1 MALKLISEILEEA
14 SKIVKKSDRMDY
26 LRKEKC
32 PALTDILRINF
43 DDSVVSLLPEGEPPF
58 RTEKELPKGFEH
70 TNLHKG
76 FRKFGYFFKGPTAN
90 GLLPAKREHL
100 FIELLESVHYDD
112 AMLVILVKDKKLK
125 VKGITKK
132 MVKETFPNL
141 IRK

>member
-1 MALKLISEILEEA
+1 MALKLISEILDEA

-26 LRKEKC
+26 LKKEKC

-43 DDSVVSLLPEGEPPF
+43 DDSVVSVLPEGKPPF
-58 RTEKELPKGFEH
+58 RTEKELPKGYEYS
-70 TNLHKG
+70 NLHKA

-90 GLLPAKREHL
+90 GIAPAKRERL
-100 FIELLESVHYDD
+100 FIELLESIHHDD
-112 AMLVILVKDKKLK
+112 AMVLVLAKDKKLK
-125 VKGITKK
+125 IKGITKK

>member
-1 MALKLISEILEEA
+1 MALKLISEILGDA

-32 PALTDILRINF
+32 PALLDILRINF
-43 DDSVVSLLPEGEPPF
+43 DDDIVSLLPEGKPPF
-58 RTEKELPKGFEH
+58 RTEKELPKGYEF
-70 TNLHKG
+70 TTLHRA

-90 GLLPAKREHL
+90 GILPAKREHL
-100 FIELLESVHYDD
+100 FIELLESIHHDD
-112 AMLVILVKDKKLK
+112 AMMLVLAKDKKLK

-141 IRK
+141 IKK